1 MSVKRVSP
9 QEANDLLQKGAY
21 LYLDVRSIPEFEQG
35 HPVGAFNVPLMHFTG
50 GRMVPNPEFLETL
63 SKAFPTDAKI
73 VVGCKTGSRSL
84 RAAEM
89 MASAGF
95 SGVIDMRGGFHGEYD
110 RSGECMM
117 RGWADSKL
125 PVATTAETGKSYA
138 ELTKK

>member
-9 QEANDLLQKGAY
+9 QEANDLRQKDGY

-35 HPVGAFNVPLMHFTG
+35 HPAGAFNVPLLHFTG
-50 GRMVPNPEFLETL
+50 GRMMPNPQFMEIVG
-63 SKAFPTDAKI
+63 KAFPSDAKI
-73 VVGCKTGSRSL
+73 VVGCKSGGRSL

-110 RSGECMM
+110 RSGACTMP
-117 RGWADSKL
+117 GWADSKL